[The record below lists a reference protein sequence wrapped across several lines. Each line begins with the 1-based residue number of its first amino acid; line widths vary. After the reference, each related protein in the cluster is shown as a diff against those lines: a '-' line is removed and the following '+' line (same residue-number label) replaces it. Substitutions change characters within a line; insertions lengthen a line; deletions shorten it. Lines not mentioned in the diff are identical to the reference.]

1 MMHAEEKLSAP
12 DPENGK
18 VDPPEE
24 ARSSSSRSQSRNRR
38 IGLVFVFVF
47 VVVVIMALVIGLSVG
62 LTNDNKDKGPDNVE
76 IPEGTDNPNDGDDE
90 DGDPN
95 VSLKD
100 AGTFN
105 SASGV
110 FNVTLP
116 LFGRNLATPYTS
128 NADLAADLTEILK
141 LFVNNII
148 KNNAMNFRAH
158 PPPEFG
164 PPAGPTDGTGGTGG
178 EDEGFE
184 SVAAGPPSADGAT
197 DFRTNNQEDGVDE
210 ADLVKSDGVYV
221 YAAYGDVLVIWNAAS
236 GELITNVTFP
246 SATPDFPQPPPGIPG
261 RPPEGEIGIDAASSF
276 APGGWYNV
284 NIQGL
289 LLSSSRLVV
298 ILNGYGQSIVQE
310 LSYKP
315 AFYDAFGTRI
325 VIFDTSSLDTT
336 GTLTKV
342 HETDIQGSYRD
353 GRSVGDNV
361 HLVTT
366 SGFDLHERFW
376 VPLDRYNPE
385 YSNMNDEQY
394 ENAAKQ
400 KAEQQLIPSF
410 VSQVLNDIS
419 VRGNPTVARVG
430 LWQTD
435 VSNNSAIEEMIYS
448 YDPAVNTYTQ
458 IASFDITDDS
468 TELQISMSGAF
479 MPSSWGYTYTVS
491 NMLVFAAQG
500 WNWIP
505 SVGGTGETTYFMGF
519 SLNGDSSAPGAVGSL
534 PGYLLNQYS
543 MDIFDGH
550 LRVATTIQSFWTVP
564 ESIPATGETEPMP
577 VDNDEMA
584 ILPIQEWITQNQV
597 VILKIPTL
605 SGNEPAE
612 FDEVGRIPDLG
623 KEGEVFT
630 AVRFFDQIAYVVT
643 FERTD
648 PFYVLNLTDPVNPG
662 VLGELN
668 ITGFSSYLHSMN
680 ANNTLLLA
688 VGQEAD
694 ENGRQLGVQITLF
707 DATDPTNPVDLDR
720 YVAEQDLDTWS
731 SSSVEFDFKAFRYLE
746 LGVEVGILILPLY
759 INSWNDP
766 SKNFDGFVVYDIS
779 RQGISQRFNIT
790 HARGNEFYGCYYW
803 ARLPERSLV
812 FNGNVTTLKGHSVL
826 STDLDSGEERWKL
839 DLLKPADS
847 NYCHFW

>member
-1 MMHAEEKLSAP
+1 MGIPTGKILVYSLVIASSQTLTAFADALPHRNLRVGVGSKGIRNYFTSAP
-12 DPENGK
+12 ETSPTPAP
-18 VDPPEE
+18 VT
-24 ARSSSSRSQSRNRR
+24 ASSPS
-38 IGLVFVFVF
+38 
-47 VVVVIMALVIGLSVG
+47 
-62 LTNDNKDKGPDNVE
+62 PD
-76 IPEGTDNPNDGDDE
+76 I
-90 DGDPN
+90 
-95 VSLKD
+95 
-100 AGTFN
+100 ATFN
-105 SASGV
+105 SASGL
-110 FNVTLP
+110 FNVSLP
-116 LFGRNLATPYTS
+116 LFSKNLVTPYLS
-128 NADLAADLTEILK
+128 KDDLKADLTDVFK
-141 LFVNNII
+141 LYVNQII
-148 KNNAMNFRAH
+148 RGD
-158 PPPEFG
+158 FG
-164 PPAGPTDGTGGTGG
+164 YYYPFPIFEDVAFDGPTA
-178 EDEGFE
+178 
-184 SVAAGPPSADGAT
+184 VAAPAPPSAEGAT
-197 DFRTNNQEDGVDE
+197 DFETNNQEEGVDE
-210 ADLVKSDGVYV
+210 ADMVKSDGVYV
-221 YAAYGDVLVIWNAAS
+221 YTAYGDVLVIWNATS
-236 GELITNVTFP
+236 GELTTNITFT
-246 SATPDFPQPPPGIPG
+246 ATIVDTPETPPEVFPPPVEPS
-261 RPPEGEIGIDAASSF
+261 SSF
-276 APGGWYNV
+276 PFPYYSV

-289 LLSSSRLVV
+289 LLAKSRLVV
-298 ILNGYGQSIVQE
+298 ILSGFGQSIRDE
-310 LSYKP
+310 LPYRP
-315 AFYDAFGTRI
+315 GIYDAFATRI
-325 VIFDTSSLDTT
+325 IIYDTSSLNTT
-336 GTLTKV
+336 QTLTKV

-353 GRSVGDNV
+353 GRSIGDSV

-366 SGFDLHERFW
+366 AGFDTYDRLVYPLSRYHE
-376 VPLDRYNPE
+376 DYADMTDDE
-385 YSNMNDEQY
+385 YEM
-394 ENAAKQ
+394 AALNKS
-400 KAEQQLIPSF
+400 ETELIPAF
-410 VSQVLNDIS
+410 VNRIVDDIC
-419 VRGNPTVARVG
+419 VRGFPTVAHVG
-430 LWQTD
+430 LWQTNISD
-435 VSNNSAIEEMIYS
+435 DISIEEMIYS
-448 YDPAVNTYTQ
+448 HDPVVNTYTQ
-458 IASFDITDDS
+458 VASFNITDDS

-826 STDLDSGEERWKL
+826 STDLDTGELSWEL
-839 DLLKPADS
+839 ELLKPENPQDCV
-847 NYCHFW
+847 YW